1 MCVCLHWGAI
11 QRSLSFCSET
21 TTGLRVKL
29 VGLGGCVPS
38 RSLHGLDVMKRV
50 RRGAEQYR
58 FAFGRV
64 DTAPGKSRVL
74 VLQDND
80 VYT

>member
-1 MCVCLHWGAI
+1 MCVPTLGSNSAVVVVLFRDDNWTAGKI
-11 QRSLSFCSET
+11 GWSG
-21 TTGLRVKL
+21 GLCAL
-29 VGLGGCVPS
+29 W
-38 RSLHGLDVMKRV
+38 SLHGLDVMKRV